1 MSLGLLRKYVNKLGF
16 SKIMLKYVNK
26 LISLKEKI

>member
-1 MSLGLLRKYVNKLGF
+1 MSLGLLRKYVNKLDF